1 MSYKFETIKESPPYE
16 VVKGVNKYGS
26 VTWELWKNGKWFRT
40 YVSEESARK
49 HLKQFLL
56 DGQAR

>member
-56 DGQAR
+56 DG

>member
-1 MSYKFETIKESPPYE
+1 MSYKFKTIKESPPYE
-16 VVKGVNKYGS
+16 VVKGTNKYGS

-49 HLKQFLL
+49 HLREFLK
-56 DGQAR
+56 DG